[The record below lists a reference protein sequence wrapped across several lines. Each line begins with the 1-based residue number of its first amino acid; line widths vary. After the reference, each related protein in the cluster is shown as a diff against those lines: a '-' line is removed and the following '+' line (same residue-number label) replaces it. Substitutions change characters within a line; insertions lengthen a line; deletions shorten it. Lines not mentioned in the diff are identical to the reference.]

1 MAMDHAAALRGM
13 ALCRGLG
20 GAELDAIAAIAATRE
35 IEAGREL
42 FHEGDPG
49 DGLFL
54 VVSGEIDIVKR
65 GPRDEQPLAR
75 LGEGAVLG
83 EISLLTNEPRSAT
96 GRAVSN
102 LRVLYLPAPA
112 FRALLAADSPA
123 ALKMVAA
130 IAEVL
135 AHRVATMNAKV
146 LELADRLDPGLPGQ
160 QEKKDKDFAELHRAM
175 QIWSF

>member
-20 GAELDAIAAIAATRE
+20 GAELDTIAAIAATRE
-35 IEAGREL
+35 TEAGKEL
-42 FHEGDPG
+42 FREGDPG

-65 GPRDEQPLAR
+65 GPRGERPLAR

-83 EISLLTNEPRSAT
+83 EISLLTSEPRSAT
-96 GRAVSN
+96 GRAVST
-102 LRVLYLPAPA
+102 LRVLHLPAPA

-146 LELADRLDPGLPGQ
+146 LELADKVDPASGTRSALNDT
-160 QEKKDKDFAELHRAM
+160 ELAEMHRTM
-175 QIWSF
+175 QVWSF